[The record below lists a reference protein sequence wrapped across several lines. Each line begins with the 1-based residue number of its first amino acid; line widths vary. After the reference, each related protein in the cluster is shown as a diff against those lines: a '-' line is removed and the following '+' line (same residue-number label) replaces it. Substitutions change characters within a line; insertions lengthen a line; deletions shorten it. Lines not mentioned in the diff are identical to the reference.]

1 MPQATADAPGSLLG
15 QGVIATA
22 ATPLMGYV
30 NPYDATSGPLAPVL
44 RQASLVVLGTTGLIK
59 KVDASGNAVTMTCYA
74 GETFS
79 DGTTTRTLTGT
90 GDFLV
95 LSATAVAV
103 ADGGDGIA
111 RWEVVGSGLGTPTGP
126 GRFFD
131 GGSASTTTYG
141 PPTDGGGANT
151 TYSSP
156 PTDGGAASTAY
167 GGVLT
172 IDGGTA

>member
-1 MPQATADAPGSLLG
+1 MTQAITYSVAPLLG
-15 QGVIATA
+15 QDVITTA
-22 ATPLMGYV
+22 ATPLVGHI
-30 NPYDATSGPLAPVL
+30 NPYDATTGPLAPVL
-44 RQASLVVLGTTGLIK
+44 LQASLRTLGTTLLAK
-59 KVDASGNAVTMTCYA
+59 KVDASGNAITMTCYP
-74 GETFS
+74 GDTFS
-79 DGTTTRTLTGT
+79 DGTTARTLTGT

-95 LSATAVAV
+95 LSPVAVAV

-131 GGSASTTTYG
+131 GGSASTASYG